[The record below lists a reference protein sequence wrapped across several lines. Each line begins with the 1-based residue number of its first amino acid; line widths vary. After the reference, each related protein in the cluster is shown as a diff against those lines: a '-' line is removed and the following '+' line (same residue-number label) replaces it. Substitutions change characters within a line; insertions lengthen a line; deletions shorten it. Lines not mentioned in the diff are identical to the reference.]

1 MHHSLFIH
9 LQKDIVDT
17 PKFWQLGIKLLKHP
31 LEGFW
36 VNITFQLFWVNS
48 KECNCLLMVRVC
60 LAFFESTKLGS
71 KYDFCSQSLYKQILL
86 HELAVLPC
94 LLFSALP

>member
-1 MHHSLFIH
+1 MHHSLYIH

-36 VNITFQLFWVNS
+36 VNITFQLLWVNS

-60 LAFFESTKLGS
+60 LVLFESTKL
-71 KYDFCSQSLYKQILL
+71 FQSGCTILRSY
-86 HELAVLPC
+86 HQCMSRVPFASHPH
-94 LLFSALP
+94 